1 MKLLGTVEPFDGATA
16 ERNAWVAL
24 ISAHSSLAPVA
35 PRQGINPF
43 TRKPHSFEARADSA
57 RIVLDGIDVGTVFST
72 SSLQRPGLDNFVW
85 PTSLVLLVI
94 SSIATGVPFVPRAVR
109 DILPVSTRR

>member
-57 RIVLDGIDVGTVFST
+57 RILLDDIDVGTVHWAEDGSSRLVVWST
-72 SSLQRPGLDNFVW
+72 PAAETRVTVVAQDIAARLGMRFIPGSA
-85 PTSLVLLVI
+85 P
-94 SSIATGVPFVPRAVR
+94 
-109 DILPVSTRR
+109 